1 MDGWWYSVF
10 EEVKLRGRGDF
21 ESGDCLFRLPAS
33 PVHSEQVR
41 LRAAVF
47 VHPEEPLSIKPVSAQ
62 RCTLY
67 VQFQLE
73 MSAL

>member
-1 MDGWWYSVF
+1 MF
-10 EEVKLRGRGDF
+10 EEVKLPSRGYF

-33 PVHSEQVR
+33 PVHSEQVP